1 MALLVTSSVQIA
13 RFANALYGVKLG
25 SVTNAAVL
33 EDISVVGSSNA
44 FNSYYS
50 SSFGSMTNAA
60 VATTIL
66 TNLGLADNAAAQAYV
81 EGQLNAAGSAKGAA
95 VLSMLNAFS
104 NLTSDETFGAAATAW
119 NAKVS
124 TAISY
129 TASNAADVTTDFSAP
144 VTSQTFTLTTSVD
157 SVSGGAGD
165 DTITALQATTATFT
179 IGDNIIGG
187 AGTDTLNILNT
198 M

>member
-33 EDISVVGSSNA
+33 EDISVLGSSTA
-44 FNSYYS
+44 FNSYYT
-50 SSFGSMTNAA
+50 SSFGSMTNAE

-66 TNLGLADNAAAQAYV
+66 ANLGLAGNEAAQAYV

-104 NLTSDETFGAAATAW
+104 NLTSDATFGAAATAW
-119 NAKVS
+119 NTKVS
-124 TAISY
+124 AAISY
-129 TASNAADVTTDFSAP
+129 TASNTADVTTDFSAP
-144 VTSQTFTLTTSVD
+144 VTSQTFMLTAS
-157 SVSGGAGD
+157 S
-165 DTITALQATTATFT
+165 DTAFDRFISKLTQPVFA
-179 IGDNIIGG
+179 
-187 AGTDTLNILNT
+187 
-198 M
+198 